1 MEINKLIYGDNEFNM
16 APTVTDYTLSNGEDK
31 VIKFANGMMIIAG
44 KRTFT
49 GISITSS
56 WGNIYESAQIQL
68 GDFAV
73 SFTGVPTIT
82 ANVIGDVDCI
92 MQYVKGTTSSSIG
105 YTFFSSGVTKTGNVT
120 VNFIA
125 FGFWK

>member
-1 MEINKLIYGDNEFNM
+1 MEINKVIYGDNEFNM

-56 WGNIYESAQIQL
+56 WGSIYESAKIQL
-68 GDFAV
+68 GNFSVPFKA
-73 SFTGVPTIT
+73 TPTII
-82 ANVIGDVDCI
+82 ANVIGDVDCLL
-92 MQYVKGTTSSSIG
+92 QYINGTTSSSIG
-105 YTFFSSGVTKTGNVT
+105 FTFFSSGVTKTGNIT

-125 FGFWK
+125 TGSWR